1 MRLSPPTAAPGQRNR
16 GWARVSA
23 AILIAGVAVGC
34 VGSGGVTGED
44 WSRTYLQ
51 PYDRVFEAVLDALE
65 ASGFYLDTVDEERGR
80 VRAEPSTERDD
91 RVTLVVEVA
100 LRGDRVRVDALA
112 QSPELADG
120 FGSTLAGAAVR
131 DFLRDLD
138 ARLGGRVD

>member
-1 MRLSPPTAAPGQRNR
+1 L
-16 GWARVSA
+16 A
-23 AILIAGVAVGC
+23 AIVIAGVAAGC
-34 VGSGGVTGED
+34 AGSGGVTGED

-120 FGSTLAGAAVR
+120 FGSGLAAAAVR